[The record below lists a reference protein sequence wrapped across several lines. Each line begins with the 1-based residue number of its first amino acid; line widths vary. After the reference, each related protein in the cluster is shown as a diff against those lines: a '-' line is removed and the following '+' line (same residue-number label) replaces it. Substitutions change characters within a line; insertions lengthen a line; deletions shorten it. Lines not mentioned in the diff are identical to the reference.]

1 MKFNNVIDTL
11 RLYCRE
17 LSARYGEEY
26 QKQYGKSECFYR
38 YLVVDEIE
46 AQLCTL
52 VDEELPD
59 FGEFCGLVRGIPENY
74 ADPRLKNPSPEALEY
89 IREAE
94 RAFLEGLEGV
104 KPDCKA
110 PQIPYFRYLTGEER
124 NHVIARFR
132 EKWDY
137 VPHKYWYPLTS
148 LKIKEDTLFLMADYV
163 EGYWPQIEILL
174 GLTEK
179 RIYSCGE
186 SDYSGL
192 ECAEVTEIVGYGGFE
207 TAYCPKDFSWI
218 IYFSHEET
226 VTFAGSI
233 LPEIRKILEPERAH
247 WNRWECEW

>member
-11 RLYCRE
+11 RLACGE
-17 LSARYGEEY
+17 LSVHYSEAY
-26 QKQYGKSECFYR
+26 QQHGDSLCYFR
-38 YLVVDEIE
+38 YLVTDEIG

-52 VDEELPD
+52 VDAEFSD
-59 FGEFCGLVRGIPENY
+59 FAEFCGLVREFLSDY
-74 ADPRLKNPSPEALEY
+74 SDCLMKNPQPEAKVY
-89 IREAE
+89 IQEAE
-94 RAFLEGLEGV
+94 QAFLEQLEAV